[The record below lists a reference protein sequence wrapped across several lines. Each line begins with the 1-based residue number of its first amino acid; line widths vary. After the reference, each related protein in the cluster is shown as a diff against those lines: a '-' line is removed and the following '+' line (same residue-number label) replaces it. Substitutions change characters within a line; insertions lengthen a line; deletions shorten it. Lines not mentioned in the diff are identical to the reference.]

1 MVLNP
6 DPTKQAHEVTFSRKS
21 RFPKNSDLYFNGL
34 LLEKGKTQRYLR
46 NQTRRKT
53 ECQGTFE
60 RKFYCC

>member
-21 RFPKNSDLYFNGL
+21 RFPKNSDLYFHGL

-53 ECQGTFE
+53 EC
-60 RKFYCC
+60 